1 MEIFRQLGQT
11 WQLRMFALVVSRRNR
26 RNRRGIKMDNQKLVS
41 YMLDMG
47 EILVMSG
54 GEASRIE
61 DTISR
66 IGMAYGFKRVDIF
79 TITSSIILT
88 VHVTDQEIITQT
100 RRIKT
105 YNIDME
111 KVEMVNCLSRTI
123 CNRKPSLEYI
133 GGIIEEI
140 NNSPKYSEIVIFL
153 AYGLVAGSFALFFG
167 GSVMDGVASVISA
180 IILRSTMLLGNR
192 IKMNPILLI
201 TMCSAV
207 VGIVVML
214 LTSVGIGDNVDKI
227 VIGNV
232 MLLIPG
238 LALTSSLRDMISG
251 DIITGLL
258 GISESILKAMAIA
271 LGFAVLLLRI
281 GG

>member
-1 MEIFRQLGQT
+1 
-11 WQLRMFALVVSRRNR
+11 
-26 RNRRGIKMDNQKLVS
+26 
-41 YMLDMG
+41 
-47 EILVMSG
+47 MSG

-61 DTISR
+61 DTIIR
-66 IGMAYGFKRVDIF
+66 IGKAYDFLRVDAF

-88 VHVTDQEIITQT
+88 VHVTEDEIITQT
-100 RRIKT
+100 RRIKS
-105 YNIDME
+105 YNIDMK
-111 KVEMVNCLSRTI
+111 KVEMVNSLSRTI
-123 CNRKPSLEYI
+123 CSRQPSIDFICEKI
-133 GGIIEEI
+133 KEI
-140 NNSPKYSEIVIFL
+140 QKSPKYSEITILL
-153 AYGLVAGSFALFFG
+153 AYGLVAGSFAIFFG
-167 GSVMDGVASVISA
+167 GNGMDAVVATLSA
-180 IILRSTMLLGNR
+180 FLLRTTLRLGNR
-192 IKMNPILLI
+192 IKMNQILLT

-207 VGIVVML
+207 VAIVVML
-214 LTSVGIGDNVDKI
+214 FTSIGLGTNVDKI

-238 LALTSSLRDMISG
+238 LALASSLRDMISG